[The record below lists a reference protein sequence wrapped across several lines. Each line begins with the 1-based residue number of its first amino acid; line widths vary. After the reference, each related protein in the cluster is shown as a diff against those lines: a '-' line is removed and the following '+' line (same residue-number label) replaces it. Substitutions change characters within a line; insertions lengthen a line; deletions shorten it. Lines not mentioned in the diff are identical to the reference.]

1 MKKWNKTETE
11 QYPGEHR
18 RTPGEQTFASI
29 PVPPCDGTNTSA
41 AQQLTHAQQEL
52 SLQQKIRE
60 LAKHYQS
67 RR

>member
-1 MKKWNKTETE
+1 MKERWGKTEPT
-11 QYPGEHR
+11 PGEHR
-18 RTPGEQTFASI
+18 RTSGDALPSI
-29 PVPPCDGTNTSA
+29 TVPPCDGTNTSA
-41 AQQLTHAQQEL
+41 AQQLIHAQQEL

>member
-1 MKKWNKTETE
+1 MSVHAIDD
-11 QYPGEHR
+11 GHS
-18 RTPGEQTFASI
+18 PGEQTYPSVTVL
-29 PVPPCDGTNTSA
+29 PRDGTNTSA
-41 AQQLTHAQQEL
+41 VQQMLHVQQEL

>member
-1 MKKWNKTETE
+1 MSIRAIDE
-11 QYPGEHR
+11 GGSSSSMG
-18 RTPGEQTFASI
+18 TPGIALPSI
-29 PVPPCDGTNTSA
+29 TVPPCDGTSTSA
-41 AQQLTHAQQEL
+41 AQQMQHAQQEL

>member
-1 MKKWNKTETE
+1 MSIHAIDATHT
-11 QYPGEHR
+11 PREHR
-18 RTPGEQTFASI
+18 RTPGEQTFPFI
-29 PVPPCDGTNTSA
+29 TVPPCDGTNTSA
-41 AQQLTHAQQEL
+41 AQQLIHAQQEL

>member
-1 MKKWNKTETE
+1 MTSS
-11 QYPGEHR
+11 YPSAPIAIS
-18 RTPGEQTFASI
+18 RTPGEQTFPSI
-29 PVPPCDGTNTSA
+29 TVPPCDGTNTSA
-41 AQQLTHAQQEL
+41 AQQMQHAQQEL

>member
-1 MKKWNKTETE
+1 MTSS
-11 QYPGEHR
+11 YPSAPIAIS
-18 RTPGEQTFASI
+18 RTPGEQIFASI
-29 PVPPCDGTNTSA
+29 TVPPCNGSNTSA
-41 AQQLTHAQQEL
+41 AQQLNHAQQEL